1 MTLPLSSFDPTYRI
15 YLTLA
20 QYPMLRRR
28 IRIKMRQESRKALLS
43 AVARSAVRSSADEAI
58 SQIVRRITS

>member
-1 MTLPLSSFDPTYRI
+1 MTLPLSSVDPTYRI

-43 AVARSAVRSSADEAI
+43 AVARRSKL
-58 SQIVRRITS
+58 RRSNLPVDLLAMPK

>member
-28 IRIKMRQESRKALLS
+28 IRIKKRQESRIALLS
-43 AVARSAVRSSADEAI
+43 AVARSALRSNADEA
-58 SQIVRRITS
+58 SAQIFLRATS

>member
-1 MTLPLSSFDPTYRI
+1 MTLPLSSFDTTYRI

-28 IRIKMRQESRKALLS
+28 IRSKMRQESRKALLS
-43 AVARSAVRSSADEAI
+43 AVARRPKADEAI
-58 SQIVRRITS
+58 PQSVIVALL